1 VAEQRLYRTEAIV
14 LRHVRSGEASRI
26 LTLLTPG
33 YGKVRAVVKG
43 VLRPTSHMAGH
54 LEPFCRSRLLLAHA
68 RGMDIVTQAQL
79 VESHAGLREDL
90 DKTTAA
96 AYAAE
101 LIDRLTEEEH
111 ESPELYHLL
120 CYVLAWLAGGPDLDM
135 PLRYLETQALA
146 LSGYQPELHRC
157 QACKRPLEPG
167 LNGFSPTAGGVLCA
181 GCTVN
186 FGDARPLSL
195 NALKVLRLLEQD
207 DLAQLR
213 RLKLPTALSR
223 ELETLL
229 RAYVLYVTEHQLRSL
244 AFLETVR
251 EAPPAPRRAAPP
263 IEEA

>member
-1 VAEQRLYRTEAIV
+1 MAEQRLYRTEAIV
-14 LRHVRSGEASRI
+14 LRHSRSGEASRI

-33 YGKVRAVVKG
+33 YGKLRAVVKG
-43 VLRPTSHMAGH
+43 VLRPTSRMAGH

-68 RGMDIVTQAQL
+68 RGLDIITQAQL
-79 VESHAGLREDL
+79 VDSHSGLREDL

-111 ESPELYHLL
+111 ESPELYGLL
-120 CYVLAWLAGGPDLDM
+120 CYVLTWLAGGPDLDM

-146 LSGYQPELHRC
+146 VSGYQPELHRC
-157 QACKRPLEPG
+157 QACKRPLEPAW
-167 LNGFSPTAGGVLCA
+167 NGFSPSSGGAICA
-181 GCTVN
+181 ACTPN
-186 FGDARPLSL
+186 FADARPLSL

-207 DLAQLR
+207 DLTQLR
-213 RLKLPTALSR
+213 RLKLPPGLSR

-251 EAPPAPRRAAPP
+251 EAPPIRHPAPTPSEDA
-263 IEEA
+263 

>member
-1 VAEQRLYRTEAIV
+1 MAEHRLYRTEAIV
-14 LRHVRSGEASRI
+14 LRHTRSGEASRI

-33 YGKVRAVVKG
+33 YGKLRAVVKG

-68 RGMDIVTQAQL
+68 HGLDIITQAQL
-79 VESHAGLREDL
+79 IDSHPGLREDL

-101 LIDRLTEEEH
+101 LVDRLTEEEH
-111 ESPELYHLL
+111 ESPELYGLL
-120 CYVLAWLAGGPDLDM
+120 CYVLAWLARGPDLDM

-146 LSGYQPELHRC
+146 VSGYQPEQHRG
-157 QACKRPLEPG
+157 QACKRPLEPA
-167 LNGFSPTAGGVLCA
+167 LTGFSPAAGGTLCSA
-181 GCTVN
+181 CAPN
-186 FGDARPLSL
+186 FSDARPLTL

-207 DLAQLR
+207 DLTQLR
-213 RLKLPTALSR
+213 RLKLPQGLSR

-229 RAYVLYVTEHQLRSL
+229 RAYVLYVTEQQMRSL

-251 EAPPAPRRAAPP
+251 EAPPIRRPATIPT
-263 IEEA
+263 EEA